1 MSPLRKLIICFVD
14 EVLNARHSKLQSLN
28 AANVISMA
36 VSSNNVLKLKVQELC
51 SNLCTRCT
59 GINNHA
65 LITRNVNVAVSLKR
79 TYFKDTN
86 LVFCVMATTVTVMAA
101 ATAMTVLTVAMLAM
115 MTAAAAVSAVLF
127 LVIMAARAALILISH
142 KVSFS
147 SD

>member
-14 EVLNARHSKLQSLN
+14 EVLSARHSKLQSLN
-28 AANVISMA
+28 ATNVISMA

-65 LITRNVNVAVSLKR
+65 LITRNVNVAVGLKG
-79 TYFKDTN
+79 TYLKDTN
-86 LVFCVMATTVTVMAA
+86 LIFCVMATTMTVMAA

-115 MTAAAAVSAVLF
+115 MTAAATVSVLF

>member
-14 EVLNARHSKLQSLN
+14 EVLSARHSKLQSLN
-28 AANVISMA
+28 AANMISMA

-65 LITRNVNVAVSLKR
+65 LITRNVNVAVGLKR
-79 TYFKDTN
+79 TYFEDAN
-86 LVFCVMATTVTVMAA
+86 LVFCVMATTMTVMAA
-101 ATAMTVLTVAMLAM
+101 ATAMTMLTVAMLAM
-115 MTAAAAVSAVLF
+115 MTAAAAVSVLF
-127 LVIMAARAALILISH
+127 VMVMTATGAALILVSH